1 MEDEFDIPK
10 VSDLKLTGFEL
21 MQMGFNGKEIGNVK
35 KYLLS
40 EVLDN
45 GIPNDKE
52 ILREIVKDKF
62 LEKENHLSYETEC
75 EI

>member
-1 MEDEFDIPK
+1 
-10 VSDLKLTGFEL
+10 

-52 ILREIVKDKF
+52 ILSEIVKDKF
-62 LEKENHLSYETEC
+62 IEKEKTLNYGTER